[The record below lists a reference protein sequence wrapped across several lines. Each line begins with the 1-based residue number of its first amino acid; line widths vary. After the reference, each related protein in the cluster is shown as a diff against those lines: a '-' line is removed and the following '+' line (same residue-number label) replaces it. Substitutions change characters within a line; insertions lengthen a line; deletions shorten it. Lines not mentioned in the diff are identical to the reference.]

1 MKFKIAQNRMKDYE
15 SQRDKLLV
23 LSASLLILVIL
34 ETLCFLLKNERVI
47 ILPPEVRRE
56 FWAQGNRFSPEYLE
70 EQASYLAHLALDV
83 NQENHAYNTE
93 ILMRYAD
100 VNTYSY
106 LREKFE
112 KHHKILKQN
121 DASTRFDIKKIKVVP
136 DRNKVYLTGIMN
148 NFVGTKSIKTKPENY
163 VVEFKV
169 QRGRLFLK
177 DFRLITEATD
187 DK

>member
-23 LSASLLILVIL
+23 LSISLLFVVML
-34 ETLCFLLKNERVI
+34 ETLCLLLKNERII
-47 ILPPEVRRE
+47 ILPPEVKRE

-70 EQASYLAHLALDV
+70 EQAAYMASLALNV
-83 NQENHAYNTE
+83 NQESYAYNTE

-112 KHHKILKQN
+112 KYQKLLKQN
-121 DASTRFDIKKIKVVP
+121 NASTRFDIKKVRVVP
-136 DRNKVYLTGIMN
+136 NRNKVYLTGIMN
-148 NFVGTKSIKTKPENY
+148 NFVGTKCINTTRENY
-163 VVEFKV
+163 AVEFKI

-177 DFRLITEATD
+177 DFKLIEEETNV
-187 DK
+187 K